1 MGTKNISSLLGSKL
15 SGLVLNFNFL
25 LMSNKESCFYHSC
38 KTKSDFDTFG
48 LIFKSRLIGKFSL
61 GSLARCTTIK

>member
-1 MGTKNISSLLGSKL
+1 MGTKNISRLLGSKL

-38 KTKSDFDTFG
+38 KTKID
-48 LIFKSRLIGKFSL
+48 LIHLVCFLRVI
-61 GSLARCTTIK
+61 